1 MGFADLSLVQSET
14 IAQKGPAKENKDQ
27 VLDIGL
33 KKMSESRSSL
43 STNKV
48 LKAVPKGKLFK
59 NIQPISVGV

>member
-1 MGFADLSLVQSET
+1 MGFADRFLAQPET
-14 IAQKGPAKENKDQ
+14 DVQKGSGKENKDQ